1 MIPQQRQVLA
11 DGTWF
16 DPAQATHWTYE
27 GYQQGTGHPFLQR
40 LWRTKTGQYVF
51 DGWAA
56 HHPQGVLH
64 LTSRERISPEQA
76 ASWLI
81 ACGYD
86 IPPDLAPHAAAKE
99 I

>member
-1 MIPQQRQVLA
+1 MTPETITIVGVGVTLLVAVAATYFSLRRNSNDRFSTLEEKVDALA
-11 DGTWF
+11 KDF
-16 DPAQATHWTYE
+16 Y
-27 GYQQGTGHPFLQR
+27 
-40 LWRTKTGQYVF
+40 
-51 DGWAA
+51 
-56 HHPQGVLH
+56 